1 MMRFSAKDGSF
12 EHLSPEEWMAK
23 ISRKMMAAPIDEAM
37 FKRRVITFLARSG
50 ITTIGQLVRMRE
62 VDIMR
67 IKGLN
72 WKSLGSIKESLAT
85 LSLSLAKPTNPPVAR

>member
-1 MMRFSAKDGSF
+1 
-12 EHLSPEEWMAK
+12 MAK

-37 FKRRVITFLARSG
+37 FKRRAITFLARNG

-62 VDIMR
+62 ADIMR

-72 WKSLGSIKESLAT
+72 WKSLRDIKESLAG
-85 LSLSLAKPTNPPVAR
+85 LNLSLAKPTDPPVQ